1 MSLLHYAGARTAQL
15 AVTRPQAGQSGVSIP
30 AGGRNFLF
38 SEMSRLTPSPTPR
51 GKISFR
57 KQKLGVK

>member
-1 MSLLHYAGARTAQL
+1 MSLLRYAGARIAQL
-15 AVTRPQAGQSGVSIP
+15 AVPRPQAGQSGVSIP

-38 SEMSRLTPSPTPR
+38 SETSRLTSPTPR